1 LILIININDNS
12 NIQLFINNRFLD
24 KYSLCLGSNVYS
36 LNSSWLD
43 TTRHVR
49 RVESTHFC
57 CVELVEEH
65 SSTRLTRR
73 AQLAR
78 HVELD
83 RHDLQLSYD
92 HRNSFIV

>member
-1 LILIININDNS
+1 VIALATVNIDTIS
-12 NIQLFINNRFLD
+12 KGQIP
-24 KYSLCLGSNVYS
+24 LGSTR
-36 LNSSWLD
+36 LDSSRLD

-49 RVESTHFC
+49 RVEPMHFG

-65 SSTRLTRR
+65 SSTRSTQR
-73 AQLAR
+73 ARLARLAR

-83 RHDLQLSYD
+83 RRDLQLSYD